1 MRQAGAVRV
10 GVVGAGQLARMLQ
23 QAAIPLGVELRLL
36 ATDPAEPALRVVRDA
51 VVGGTLAELA
61 EGCDVVT
68 FEHELVDLDEVA
80 ALEAAGV
87 AVRPSSAALRSVVD
101 KRSTRTL
108 LAAHDL
114 PQPVWRPVESVAD
127 VPSYPAVLKAS
138 RGGYDG
144 RGVWEVADAT
154 AAGKV
159 FASGL
164 PLLAEERVAIDQEL
178 ALLLARRPGGEIATY
193 PVVETVQRDGICV
206 EVVAPA
212 AVDEAVAKAAT
223 ELAVEVAEAVGVVGL
238 LAVEL
243 FRVGDRLLVN
253 ELAARPHNSGHW
265 TIEGAA
271 TSQFEQHLRAVLDLP
286 LGPTTPRAPVT
297 VMANVI
303 GGEPEA
309 RLAEA
314 LAVGDVHVHLYGK
327 EPRPGRKLGHV
338 TAVGD
343 DVDQVRDRAERA
355 AAVLS
360 S

>member
-1 MRQAGAVRV
+1 
-10 GVVGAGQLARMLQ
+10 MLQ
-23 QAAIPLGVELRLL
+23 QAAIPLGIELRLL
-36 ATDPAEPALRVVRDA
+36 ASDPAETALGVVPNS
-51 VVGGTLAELA
+51 VVGGSLAELA

-68 FEHELVDLDEVA
+68 FEHELVDLDEVR

-87 AVRPSSAALRSVVD
+87 VVRPSAAALASVVD
-101 KRSTRTL
+101 KRATRTL

-114 PQPVWRPVESVAD
+114 PQPAWRPVSSPDELDGS
-127 VPSYPAVLKAS
+127 PAVLKAS

-144 RGVWEVADAT
+144 RGVWVVDGPADA
-154 AAGKV
+154 AEA
-159 FASGL
+159 FATGL
-164 PLLAEERVAIDQEL
+164 PLIAEERVAIEQEL
-178 ALLLARRPGGEIATY
+178 ALLLARRPGGEVAAY
-193 PVVETVQRDGICV
+193 PVVETVQSDGICV

-212 AVDEAVAKAAT
+212 TAAPDVAKAAT
-223 ELAVEVAEAVGVVGL
+223 ELAVSVAEAVGVVGL

-243 FRVGDRLLVN
+243 FLVGDRLLVN

-286 LGPTTPRAPVT
+286 LGPTGVRAPAT

-303 GGEPEA
+303 GGDPTS
-309 RLAEA
+309 RLGDA
-314 LAVGDVHVHLYGK
+314 LALGDVHVHLYGK

-343 DVDQVRDRAERA
+343 DVDEVRERA
-355 AAVLS
+355 VRAAEVLS